1 MRTEKTKKDAL
12 EFVKNS
18 TKGIGKKIAAA
29 IVDWCDG
36 DIQKVAEDP
45 MIAAASIKGLSER
58 RAKLLAKHIEVAS
71 ATAALTKL
79 LKKVVDPQVIRRL
92 VTAYGSNAFDTVTK
106 DPYSTTRII
115 GFDAAD
121 KIALAQD
128 YKPKKPERIDAAVM
142 ASLLTLR
149 AKNCSIV
156 VQKPAHFYQTM
167 ELLSCNIPKINGS
180 VRPVEESIVNESIYR
195 LKQQKKIASTDWSQ
209 WIFYISCEDFDMEKA
224 LAKRILEL
232 GAQTPTEQ
240 DAAKFLCGILSN
252 GRRSIRTFSCIRIK
266 KLLCMPH
273 PTCFPLLQVVPVLV
287 RQLY

>member
-1 MRTEKTKKDAL
+1 MQLGEKVTIVSRFRKELVAKNDWRICLFETNEKDKIPTGGEDLPYFTVKGIISPKYAGESFELTGEWSRYKKNNELQFTLQYAVPCVPKNKKDAL

-45 MIAAASIKGLSER
+45 MVAAASIKGLSER

-121 KIALAQD
+121 
-128 YKPKKPERIDAAVM
+128 
-142 ASLLTLR
+142 
-149 AKNCSIV
+149 
-156 VQKPAHFYQTM
+156 
-167 ELLSCNIPKINGS
+167 
-180 VRPVEESIVNESIYR
+180 
-195 LKQQKKIASTDWSQ
+195 
-209 WIFYISCEDFDMEKA
+209 
-224 LAKRILEL
+224 
-232 GAQTPTEQ
+232 
-240 DAAKFLCGILSN
+240 
-252 GRRSIRTFSCIRIK
+252 
-266 KLLCMPH
+266 
-273 PTCFPLLQVVPVLV
+273 
-287 RQLY
+287 